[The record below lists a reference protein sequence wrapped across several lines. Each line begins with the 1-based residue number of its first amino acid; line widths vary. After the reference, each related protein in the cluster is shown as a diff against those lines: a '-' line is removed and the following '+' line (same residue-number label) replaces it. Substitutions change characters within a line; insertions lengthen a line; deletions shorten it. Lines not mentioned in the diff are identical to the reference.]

1 MTRTRPSQGGGY
13 QIEAFLEMMSAERG
27 AAANTLAAYRRD
39 LDDYAGY
46 LGRNGSGL
54 ERAGPEQIR
63 RYLGDLDARGMS
75 APTVARRLS
84 AIRQFH
90 RFLYG
95 EGSRADDPTGTI
107 DGPRRPARLP
117 KVLSEAEVDRLIEAA
132 AGAAAREGQS
142 AAGRLRSLRLHA
154 LLELIYATGLR
165 VSELVG
171 LPATAIRDDTR
182 YFAIRGKGGHERIVP
197 LTERARQA
205 TAAYLAALDEKGRPP
220 GGPRGGWLFPS
231 SGDSGH
237 LTRQAFARDL
247 KALAASVGISAAKVS
262 PHVLR
267 HAFASH
273 LLQNG

>member
-95 EGSRADDPTGTI
+95 EGSRADDPTGSAWSAVNRASGTH
-107 DGPRRPARLP
+107 PTP
-117 KVLSEAEVDRLIEAA
+117 KRWSWAESTTR
-132 AGAAAREGQS
+132 
-142 AAGRLRSLRLHA
+142 
-154 LLELIYATGLR
+154 TGWP
-165 VSELVG
+165 VT
-171 LPATAIRDDTR
+171 TAW
-182 YFAIRGKGGHERIVP
+182 P
-197 LTERARQA
+197 
-205 TAAYLAALDEKGRPP
+205 
-220 GGPRGGWLFPS
+220 
-231 SGDSGH
+231 
-237 LTRQAFARDL
+237 
-247 KALAASVGISAAKVS
+247 
-262 PHVLR
+262 
-267 HAFASH
+267 
-273 LLQNG
+273 